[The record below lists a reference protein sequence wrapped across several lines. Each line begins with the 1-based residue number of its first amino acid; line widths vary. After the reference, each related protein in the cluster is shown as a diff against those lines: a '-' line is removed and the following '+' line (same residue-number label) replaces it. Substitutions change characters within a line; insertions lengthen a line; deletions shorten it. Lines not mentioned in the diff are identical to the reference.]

1 MRRRAPSV
9 LTQARRAHCAPSSAP
24 RCQRLRRGDLEDQG
38 AQRVLRFREKGG
50 QQRKIPVRHD
60 LDRWLEEYLQ
70 AARIAADPK
79 ETPLFRAALGKQK
92 KLSRNPLSA
101 NSMRRMLKRAD
112 VYPVR
117 KEHSG
122 PRFRRCLMSPFMPQ
136 QGGQPSPPTLAP
148 AIGGP
153 AAGNPTAQQLGRHPA
168 TDGGEVDPQQVDQFL
183 EKAFQTIYGG
193 DTEDGQ
199 LSGPVAG
206 MLRKSANDPTQAL
219 ATTAAQIAAKVVT
232 SAMDANVSLDPAA
245 AMLGMFEIVGELAS
259 VASA

>member
-1 MRRRAPSV
+1 
-9 LTQARRAHCAPSSAP
+9 
-24 RCQRLRRGDLEDQG
+24 
-38 AQRVLRFREKGG
+38 
-50 QQRKIPVRHD
+50 
-60 LDRWLEEYLQ
+60 
-70 AARIAADPK
+70 
-79 ETPLFRAALGKQK
+79 
-92 KLSRNPLSA
+92 
-101 NSMRRMLKRAD
+101 
-112 VYPVR
+112 
-117 KEHSG
+117 
-122 PRFRRCLMSPFMPQ
+122 MSPFMPQ
-136 QGGQPSPPTLAP
+136 HGGQPSPPTLAP

-153 AAGNPTAQQLGRHPA
+153 AAGNPTAQQPTAQQLGRHPA

-206 MLRKSANDPTQAL
+206 MLRKATNDPTQAL

-232 SAMDANVSLDPAA
+232 SAMDANVNLDPAA

>member
-1 MRRRAPSV
+1 
-9 LTQARRAHCAPSSAP
+9 
-24 RCQRLRRGDLEDQG
+24 
-38 AQRVLRFREKGG
+38 
-50 QQRKIPVRHD
+50 
-60 LDRWLEEYLQ
+60 
-70 AARIAADPK
+70 
-79 ETPLFRAALGKQK
+79 
-92 KLSRNPLSA
+92 
-101 NSMRRMLKRAD
+101 
-112 VYPVR
+112 
-117 KEHSG
+117 
-122 PRFRRCLMSPFMPQ
+122 MSPFMPQ
-136 QGGQPSPPTLAP
+136 HGGQPSPPTLAP

-153 AAGNPTAQQLGRHPA
+153 AAGNPTAQQPTAQQLGRHPA

-259 VASA
+259 VASAEGIYDYGQDELSAAAVRSGEILHGLFQDTGFVSQGEAMTDVSELARASQTGELDQAITQLEKAGQGGGMPEDGPDAHALAMIRYGASSFS